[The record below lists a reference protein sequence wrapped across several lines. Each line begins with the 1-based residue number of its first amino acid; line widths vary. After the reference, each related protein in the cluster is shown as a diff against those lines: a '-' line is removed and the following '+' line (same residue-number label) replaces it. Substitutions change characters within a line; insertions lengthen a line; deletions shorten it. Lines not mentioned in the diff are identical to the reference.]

1 MDDACGRRVR
11 RHPDVPRETVNRV
24 IRSGNGSAIS
34 GWQMVAMG
42 ADYEELLRVALLKN
56 GPIALAFNANG
67 MDFYIHGVT
76 GCTQGWCD
84 SGSIDHHVP
93 CDPAV
98 LDHAVL
104 VVGYGTQTGSA
115 YYLDRSQDEVE
126 VPYWV
131 IKNSRRSRGA
141 RTRARARA
149 RAPPS
154 HRLPPN
160 GLPTVGI
167 LTINVFGA
175 CAFSTGGEAIGAK
188 MDTTASCAVTITAA
202 SRTLRSTPWSTK
214 SLRSES
220 RNERPAER
228 PARPG
233 SRPRDAGY
241 SGGARGRLGVP
252 GASPPRRLARAAY
265 GPGCARPCRTARCEN
280 RGTSG

>member
-1 MDDACGRRVR
+1 MQYVEHMGGLAHWSDWPYKNLCMDDACGKGAYDGTPTCR
-11 RHPDVPRETVNRV
+11 RETVNRV

-131 IKNSRRSRGA
+131 IKNSCVRA
-141 RTRARARA
+141 ARARARA
-149 RAPPS
+149 RAPP
-154 HRLPPN
+154 P
-160 GLPTVGI
+160 PTVSP
-167 LTINVFGA
+167 N
-175 CAFSTGGEAIGAK
+175 K
-188 MDTTASCAVTITAA
+188 
-202 SRTLRSTPWSTK
+202 RSPH
-214 SLRSES
+214 R
-220 RNERPAER
+220 RNSDHQRF
-228 PARPG
+228 
-233 SRPRDAGY
+233 
-241 SGGARGRLGVP
+241 
-252 GASPPRRLARAAY
+252 RRLRFFHRWGSDWGEDGY
-265 GPGCARPCRTARCEN
+265 YRIV
-280 RGTSG
+280 RGDNHCGIANFAVHSVVNKIPEV

>member
-1 MDDACGRRVR
+1 MQYVEHMGGLAHWSDWPYKNLCMDDACGKGAYDGTPTCR
-11 RHPDVPRETVNRV
+11 RETVNRV

-131 IKNSRRSRGA
+131 IKNSCVRA
-141 RTRARARA
+141 ARARARA
-149 RAPPS
+149 RAPP
-154 HRLPPN
+154 LPPSPQTN

-214 SLRSES
+214 SPRSES
-220 RNERPAER
+220 RNERPTLNT
-228 PARPG
+228 P
-233 SRPRDAGY
+233 
-241 SGGARGRLGVP
+241 V
-252 GASPPRRLARAAY
+252 
-265 GPGCARPCRTARCEN
+265 
-280 RGTSG
+280 